1 MGYLRAKEYGRKEL
15 EKINREAYGITYGR
29 KAQRKRSYVCVT
41 IQLMAVNVGP

>member
-29 KAQRKRSYVCVT
+29 KAQRKGLMSVLRSN
-41 IQLMAVNVGP
+41 LWP